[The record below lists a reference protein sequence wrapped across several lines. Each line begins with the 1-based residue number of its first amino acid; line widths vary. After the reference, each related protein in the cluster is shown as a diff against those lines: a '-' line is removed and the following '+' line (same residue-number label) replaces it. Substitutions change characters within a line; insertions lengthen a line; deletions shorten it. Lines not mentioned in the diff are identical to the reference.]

1 MWIMIVMSGLLADT
15 SFTQGNVVSPAIAS
29 IEFSS
34 RERCINAANFT
45 KKQPKVYNAFC
56 VQK

>member
-1 MWIMIVMSGLLADT
+1 MIVLSSYFSGGGSSGSDVRVAPQMVT
-15 SFTQGNVVSPAIAS
+15 

-34 RERCINAANFT
+34 RERCITAAEFT
-45 KKQPKVYNAFC
+45 KRQPKIYNAFC

>member
-1 MWIMIVMSGLLADT
+1 MWIMIVMSSWYGQHEYRASSATPVEMISVEFT
-15 SFTQGNVVSPAIAS
+15 S
-29 IEFSS
+29 
-34 RERCINAANFT
+34 RDRCIKAAEFT

>member
-1 MWIMIVMSGLLADT
+1 MWIMIVMSSYFGKFAYKAT
-15 SFTQGNVVSPAIAS
+15 TATPIEMTY
-29 IEFSS
+29 IEFTS
-34 RERCINAANFT
+34 RERCIAAATFT

>member
-1 MWIMIVMSGLLADT
+1 MIVMSSLIDT
-15 SFTQGNVVSPAIAS
+15 GYSSSSRAMGSPSITS

-34 RERCINAANFT
+34 RERCITAAAFT